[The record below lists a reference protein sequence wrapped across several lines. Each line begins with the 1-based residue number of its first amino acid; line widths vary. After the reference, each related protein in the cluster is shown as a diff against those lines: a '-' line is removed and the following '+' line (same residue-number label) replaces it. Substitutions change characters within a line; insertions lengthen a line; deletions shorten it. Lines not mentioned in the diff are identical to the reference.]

1 MASKPR
7 SSVDTRNVLIL
18 DHLNI
23 NHEKGRHDLV
33 KAFYFDLLGM
43 TPDPRKEENLEAGRK
58 TLWANAGIHQF
69 HLPESPTAQV
79 FDGTITL
86 AYASLG
92 PLRARLSSLPAVLAA
107 SQFAIVNDDR
117 LALAQDDDDDRLVL
131 LDPWGN
137 RFVLRED
144 ASAADPRGAQPGA
157 LSECLGLVDLCVH
170 VPPAA
175 GALEAP

>member
-117 LALAQDDDDDRLVL
+117 LIL

-137 RFVLRED
+137 RFVLRQD